1 MNNVVT
7 PKNPPQFGCSQRH
20 HSRKPTAREAFT
32 LCWAAILGLHQ
43 QGNSIRGAPFPH
55 RLPTRHCLPC
65 PARKPQQI
73 GNPGPQPLLQQRRKT
88 GWQHHRTPRRAR
100 EGSAIDGAF

>member
-7 PKNPPQFGCSQRH
+7 PKNPPQFSGGKRGNRRH
-20 HSRKPTAREAFT
+20 ATAREAFT

-55 RLPTRHCLPC
+55 RLPTRHRLPR

-73 GNPGPQPLLQQRRKT
+73 GNPGTQPL
-88 GWQHHRTPRRAR
+88 
-100 EGSAIDGAF
+100 F